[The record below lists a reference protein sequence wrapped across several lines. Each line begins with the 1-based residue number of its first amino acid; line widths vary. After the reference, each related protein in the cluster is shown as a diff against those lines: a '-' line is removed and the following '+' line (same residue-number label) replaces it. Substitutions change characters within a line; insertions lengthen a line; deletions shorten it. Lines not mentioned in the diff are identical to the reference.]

1 MNELAADTNPG
12 RQRWMRYGTRSPVCW
27 SLPFLILSSACCAQP
42 ECDSIEARKAV
53 LELMSGDSQNP
64 LVDYAIRNSSA
75 DRGARDTKAAAADS
89 KKHAEAKPLYEL
101 GQRMVVTSTSKDKST
116 VKCSGAISVSVGDIK
131 ATKELNYTVQQ
142 SSDGKLSV
150 SVEPFQ
156 F

>member
-1 MNELAADTNPG
+1 
-12 RQRWMRYGTRSPVCW
+12 
-27 SLPFLILSSACCAQP
+27 
-42 ECDSIEARKAV
+42 
-53 LELMSGDSQNP
+53 MSGDSGNP

-75 DRGARDTKAAAADS
+75 DRGAGRTKSAADS

-116 VKCSGAISVSVGDIK
+116 VTCSGAISVSVGDIK

-150 SVEPFQ
+150 SIEPFQ